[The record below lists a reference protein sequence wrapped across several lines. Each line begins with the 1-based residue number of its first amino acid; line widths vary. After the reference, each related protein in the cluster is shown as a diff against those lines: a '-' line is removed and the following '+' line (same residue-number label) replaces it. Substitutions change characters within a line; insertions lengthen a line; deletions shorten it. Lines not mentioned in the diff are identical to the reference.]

1 MSKFPFIYPLNFLL
15 FTFDNSP
22 VRFEQISRH
31 LGLEYLSSGYG
42 NSEENYTDN
51 ESNSDQIDRNLSSN
65 GSYRDQSTSSCSSY
79 DANGNFNGS
88 SSSSNGRSSSSNGRS
103 SSSNGSSSSSNGSS
117 SSSNGSS
124 SSSNGSSSR
133 IVKKEKDVDDT
144 KDDTGI
150 TEYWR
155 SNGKGKEFDMEK
167 VKDSVENKRRFDED
181 NDEDERE
188 EEEEEEENGQCSRE
202 DERSEGGENKH
213 EKTGISIPIEEENEA
228 GKKADEGEKRVGET
242 AKRARGRIAK
252 ELKKER
258 KKEKKRIARKE
269 REILQNE
276 VIQAR
281 RNEQIRLN
289 MHKNVRNSPNLSS
302 SGGSFVNPEV
312 EVEFEIAFDEREVLR
327 GIVYI
332 DGMGDIVD
340 CYSPLPKCQVRKG

>member
-1 MSKFPFIYPLNFLL
+1 M
-15 FTFDNSP
+15 
-22 VRFEQISRH
+22 RFEQISRH

-65 GSYRDQSTSSCSSY
+65 GLYRDQSTRSCSSY
-79 DANGNFNGS
+79 DANGNFNRS
-88 SSSSNGRSSSSNGRS
+88 SSSSNGRS

-117 SSSNGSS
+117 SSSNGL
-124 SSSNGSSSR
+124 SSR

-167 VKDSVENKRRFDED
+167 AKDSVENKRRFDED

-312 EVEFEIAFDEREVLR
+312 EVEFEIAFDEREALR